1 MNTLQQ
7 NSTNF
12 QSNPSII
19 LQEQDQSDSINI
31 IAELLMI
38 AITKKH
44 QLQKESA

>member
-12 QSNPSII
+12 QFNQSII
-19 LQEQDQSDSINI
+19 LQEQNQSDSISV
-31 IAELLMI
+31 IAELIMI